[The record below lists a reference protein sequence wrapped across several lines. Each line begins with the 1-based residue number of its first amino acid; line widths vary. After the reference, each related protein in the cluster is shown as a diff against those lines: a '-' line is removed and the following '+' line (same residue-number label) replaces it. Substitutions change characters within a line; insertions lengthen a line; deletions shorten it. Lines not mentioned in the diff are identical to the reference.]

1 MSDLSFEM
9 KFVSTRSIDM
19 KTQFVTLLLVLA
31 SSSIF
36 SQAKYTPEKLGW
48 KPYQINDKKL
58 GTINYYVS
66 SNKIEEKKPLLVYLD
81 GSGNLPLYQ
90 IMERGV
96 GGTIALNLK
105 ELSKTYHIVVLS
117 KPGIPFID
125 TVKMESQYGG
135 MTIPSYKPKTDEYDK
150 RLSLEWRAE
159 AASAVINKIDKELL
173 LNKSKIAVIGISE
186 GFAVGAKLAAIN
198 KKVTHA
204 VLVVGHGLNQFF
216 DFIIEARNEAL
227 IGKLTLEQAQN
238 RIDSL
243 YNDIRAI
250 YADKGN
256 TQKKWL
262 GHTYLRW
269 SSFCGSLPMDDIL
282 KANIPTYVIA
292 CANDSNSPVLSMD
305 YLYLESIRQGRANID
320 YKVYPYDHFFNET
333 VKDEKGE
340 VTTTNHTLD
349 VIGSTIKWISDR

>member
-1 MSDLSFEM
+1 
-9 KFVSTRSIDM
+9 M
-19 KTQFVTLLLVLA
+19 KTLIASLLLVFA
-31 SSSIF
+31 SINLF

-48 KPYQINDKKL
+48 KSYQINDKKL

-66 SNKIEEKKPLLVYLD
+66 NNKIEETKPLLVYLD

-96 GGTIALNLK
+96 GGTVALNIK

-125 TVKMESQYGG
+125 SVKMGDYGG
-135 MTIPSYKPKTDEYDK
+135 MRIPTYKPKTDEYDK

-159 AASAVINKIDKELL
+159 AASAVINKIEKELPV
-173 LNKSKIAVIGISE
+173 NKSKIAVIGISE
-186 GFAVGAKLAAIN
+186 GFSVGAKLAAIN

-204 VLVVGHGLNQFF
+204 ALVVGHGLNQFF
-216 DFIIEARNEAL
+216 DFIIQARNEAL
-227 IGKLTLEQAQN
+227 VGKITLEQAQK

-243 YNDIRAI
+243 YNDFRAI

-256 TQKKWL
+256 ITKQWQ

-282 KANIPTYVIA
+282 KANIPTHIIA
-292 CANDSNSPVLSMD
+292 CANDLNTAVLSTD
-305 YLYLESIRQGRANID
+305 YLYLESIRQGRTNID

-333 VKDEKGE
+333 LTNEKGE
-340 VTTTNHTLD
+340 VTGKTNHTLD
-349 VIGSTIKWISDR
+349 VIGSAIKWINDK